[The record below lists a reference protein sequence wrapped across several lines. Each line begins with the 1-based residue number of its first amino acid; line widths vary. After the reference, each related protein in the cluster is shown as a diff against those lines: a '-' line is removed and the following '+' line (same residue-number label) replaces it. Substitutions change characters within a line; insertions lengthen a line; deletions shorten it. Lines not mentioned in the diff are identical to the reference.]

1 MQKQV
6 LFQEKTINY
15 TISGNGPVV
24 VLLHGF
30 LENLSIWK
38 NLSFSLEESFTTVC
52 IDLPGFGKSEIIAEN
67 HSMPLMAEAVKQVL
81 EIENIENCIMVGHS
95 MGGYTTL
102 AFAKKYP
109 EKLKGLVLFHSQA
122 AEDNIEAKKNRDR
135 AIEVVKNNHKN
146 FIVDFIP
153 LLFAEENVNKYQNE
167 IAQLKMQAEQTS
179 IAGISAALSGMRDR
193 DDHFQLL
200 KSIDIPIF
208 FVIGKQDS
216 RIAIEKIIPQ
226 LRLPKNCEALILD
239 GVGHMGFIEAEE
251 ITTEAI
257 QHFAERM
264 NSKTVG
270 D

>member
-1 MQKQV
+1 
-6 LFQEKTINY
+6 
-15 TISGNGPVV
+15 
-24 VLLHGF
+24 
-30 LENLSIWK
+30 
-38 NLSFSLEESFTTVC
+38 
-52 IDLPGFGKSEIIAEN
+52 
-67 HSMPLMAEAVKQVL
+67 VL
-81 EIENIENCIMVGHS
+81 ETENIESCTMVGHS
-95 MGGYTTL
+95 MGGYATL

-122 AEDNIEAKKNRDR
+122 AEDDIEAKKNRDR

-167 IAQLKMQAEQTS
+167 IAHLKMQAEQTPVT
-179 IAGISAALSGMRDR
+179 GIYAALAGMRDR

-200 KSIDIPIF
+200 KTIDIPIF
-208 FVIGKQDS
+208 FIVGKQDS
-216 RIAIEKIIPQ
+216 RISIEKIIPQ

-257 QHFAERM
+257 KHFADRM